1 MNDPFEKAVAVAP
14 ATLGQGCLS
23 RYDIDELSAEDGAD
37 FSQAKEL
44 LGELHAQ
51 AGQPANPAPE
61 KSR

>member
-1 MNDPFEKAVAVAP
+1 MNDPFDKVVAVAP

-44 LGELHAQ
+44 LGELHTQ
-51 AGQPANPAPE
+51 AAQPAHPAPE